1 MDTIDI
7 TITKNKLQILILQAQ
22 ENIKKQATNSKK
34 EALDTLTDAYS
45 TICFLQAALD
55 NLQKKNLIA
64 EQNNIKAYR
73 QNQQLKK
80 KLVVLYS
87 MNLYMINLDY
97 IYYVMFVVCIVSF
110 FAGMLTH
117 YLFNRN

>member
-1 MDTIDI
+1 MTIDTIDI

-55 NLQKKNLIA
+55 NYEENLIA

-80 KLVVLYS
+80 KIS
-87 MNLYMINLDY
+87 S
-97 IYYVMFVVCIVSF
+97 FV
-110 FAGMLTH
+110 
-117 YLFNRN
+117 

>member
-22 ENIKKQATNSKK
+22 ENIKQQATNSKK

-64 EQNNIKAYR
+64 EQNSIKAYR

-80 KLVVLYS
+80 KFSNFVQYEFLYDKS
-87 MNLYMINLDY
+87 
-97 IYYVMFVVCIVSF
+97 
-110 FAGMLTH
+110 
-117 YLFNRN
+117 

>member
-22 ENIKKQATNSKK
+22 EHIKKQATNSKK

-80 KLVVLYS
+80 KFSNFVQYEFIYDKSRLYILCNVCS
-87 MNLYMINLDY
+87 VCCIILWW
-97 IYYVMFVVCIVSF
+97 YVN
-110 FAGMLTH
+110 T
-117 YLFNRN
+117 LFI

>member
-45 TICFLQAALD
+45 TICLTSLLD
-55 NLQKKNLIA
+55 NLQKK
-64 EQNNIKAYR
+64 
-73 QNQQLKK
+73 
-80 KLVVLYS
+80 
-87 MNLYMINLDY
+87 
-97 IYYVMFVVCIVSF
+97 
-110 FAGMLTH
+110 T
-117 YLFNRN
+117 

>member
-45 TICFLQAALD
+45 TICFFT
-55 NLQKKNLIA
+55 
-64 EQNNIKAYR
+64 
-73 QNQQLKK
+73 
-80 KLVVLYS
+80 S
-87 MNLYMINLDY
+87 
-97 IYYVMFVVCIVSF
+97 CI
-110 FAGMLTH
+110 
-117 YLFNRN
+117 R

>member
-22 ENIKKQATNSKK
+22 ENIKEKATNSRK

-45 TICFLQAALD
+45 TIVYLQAALD
-55 NLQKKNLIA
+55 NLHKKNLIA
-64 EQNNIKAYR
+64 EQNCIKAYK

-80 KLVVLYS
+80 KFS
-87 MNLYMINLDY
+87 NFI
-97 IYYVMFVVCIVSF
+97 
-110 FAGMLTH
+110 
-117 YLFNRN
+117 